1 MLHYKQEPAL
11 EMMRNDESL
20 KFLFALVK
28 LTKQK
33 KDVHQFGCLPSQQT
47 FLDYQSWMPAKS
59 DFREIIVD
67 TTPAR
72 LHFDMEWEGGE
83 RAEEL
88 PKVYNV
94 LEAVKEVLERRIN
107 GLGVAESTLQTVG
120 DDQLVLQL
128 PGEQDPSRAAKVLGT
143 TALLEFRAQKPG
155 TEQQMTGLLKLKRQA
170 QAVLNQRR
178 QRSQALADG
187 QPAPD
192 STTPPLDLPAEQL
205 AESLRSLGVAVPAGS
220 SEADQLELLL
230 AEINRRIVELYE
242 PAELTGKDLT
252 AAGRQQQQSGNGW
265 DVTLSFNSE
274 GGRKFA
280 ALTQSIAGSGRLL
293 GIVLDGRSISEASV
307 GAEFKPA
314 GITGGSASITGNF
327 TAEEARDL
335 EVQLRGGSLPLP
347 VKLIEVRTVGPSL
360 GAENIRSSL
369 VAALS
374 GLALVAVFMVVVYR
388 LPGLVSV
395 LALSLYAL
403 FNLAIYALI
412 PVTLSLPGIAG
423 FILSIGMAVDANVLI
438 FERVKEELRAGNTLI
453 RSIDTGF
460 SLAFSSILDGH
471 VTGLISCAALF
482 ALGTGLVKG
491 FAVTLAIGLLLSL
504 FTALTC
510 TRTLLRVLMSYPA
523 LRRPNYFLP
532 ASKLPAPVA

>member
-1 MLHYKQEPAL
+1 MARQQGW
-11 EMMRNDESL
+11 
-20 KFLFALVK
+20 FALILALAIAAGAVLASFPLQLGLDLRGGSQ
-28 LTKQK
+28 LTLQ
-33 KDVHQFGCLPSQQT
+33 V
-47 FLDYQSWMPAKS
+47 MPAGAIKTVGK
-59 DFREIIVD
+59 EQ
-67 TTPAR
+67 
-72 LHFDMEWEGGE
+72 
-83 RAEEL
+83 
-88 PKVYNV
+88 
-94 LEAVKEVLERRIN
+94 LEAVKDVLDRRIN

-143 TALLEFRAQKPG
+143 TALLEFRAQKAG
-155 TEQQMTGLLKLKRQA
+155 TEQEMTGLLKLKRQTT
-170 QAVLNQRR
+170 AVL
-178 QRSQALADG
+178 SQSRAQQGDEQSSEPQQPEIKTEELAKALD
-187 QPAPD
+187 Q
-192 STTPPLDLPAEQL
+192 
-205 AESLRSLGVAVPAGS
+205 LGVTVPPGS
-220 SEADQLELLL
+220 SETDQLELLL
-230 AEINRRIVELYE
+230 AEVNRRIVALYE
-242 PAELTGKDLT
+242 PAQLTGKDLT
-252 AAGRQQQQSGNGW
+252 SAGRQQQQTGSGW
-265 DVTLSFNSE
+265 DVTLAFNTE

-280 ALTQSIAGSGRLL
+280 ELTQSIAGSGRLL

-307 GAEFKPA
+307 GPEFKPA
-314 GITGGSASITGNF
+314 GITGGAASITGNF
-327 TAEEARDL
+327 SAEEARDL

-360 GAENIRSSL
+360 GADNIRSSL
-369 VAALS
+369 QAALS

-388 LPGLVSV
+388 LPGVVAV

-412 PVTLSLPGIAG
+412 PVTLTLPGIAG

-438 FERVKEELRAGNTLI
+438 FERVKEELRSGTTLI

-510 TRTLLRVLMSYPA
+510 TRSILRLFTSYPA
-523 LRRPNYFLP
+523 LRRSSYFLP
-532 ASKLPAPVA
+532 ARELPASAA